1 MKIAS
6 LLILAVLAAGGLW
19 LALRQRRDSLH
30 RQRVI
35 SQLLDA
41 ADALEARLRAVRS
54 EIEAIAGDHV
64 HPVRAAMQDL
74 LQQRLW
80 LQDNAQQASLA
91 QLEEVRQTMDNARA
105 SLELQLQRVERA
117 RAGHAP

>member
-1 MKIAS
+1 
-6 LLILAVLAAGGLW
+6 
-19 LALRQRRDSLH
+19 
-30 RQRVI
+30 
-35 SQLLDA
+35 
-41 ADALEARLRAVRS
+41 
-54 EIEAIAGDHV
+54 
-64 HPVRAAMQDL
+64 MQDL